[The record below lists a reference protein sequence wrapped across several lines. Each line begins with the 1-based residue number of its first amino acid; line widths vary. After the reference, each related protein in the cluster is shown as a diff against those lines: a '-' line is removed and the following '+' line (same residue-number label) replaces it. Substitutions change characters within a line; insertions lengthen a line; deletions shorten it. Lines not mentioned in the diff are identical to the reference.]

1 MPYCVNCG
9 SEVTGV
15 QSVCLNCGVSTT
27 KPTFDIVDRG
37 GIGWGLLGFFVPIAG
52 LVLYL
57 IWIDTKPLTAK
68 AAGIGALCYLGVF
81 VVLFIL
87 YFILIGAMFISY
99 A

>member
-37 GIGWGLLGFFVPIAG
+37 GITLMVNKEG
-52 LVLYL
+52 
-57 IWIDTKPLTAK
+57 
-68 AAGIGALCYLGVF
+68 
-81 VVLFIL
+81 VVLAINPTIDYIKNTL
-87 YFILIGAMFISY
+87 KERI
-99 A
+99 